1 MKYLI
6 YSNTGLTSKQ
16 LGLTAE
22 IVENLKSSGNEVLV
36 VLCDNILENCFFNRV
51 HNVAGCASC
60 QSRMKVLLK
69 AAGVQPA
76 EMIRLKHYPEA
87 YRAPLPHFHHMDE
100 LYAFSYEGIN
110 VGRGVASS
118 VISYKRDFD
127 LIQEQYREIIE
138 VELRKSINVLLNFQD
153 ILQSWQPDEVYLFN
167 GRFAEVFPL
176 MELARSKNL
185 RFYTLESGSGN
196 NYEMFR
202 DHLPHS
208 IASRQESMNELWEH
222 SDESERMRIGREWF
236 EKKRAGDDSIER
248 SFTRHQ
254 DKDRLPEGFNPDI
267 RNIALLN
274 GSQDELMAVPEWKSP
289 LFEYQN
295 DAIRQI
301 LQHYS
306 GNPGMH
312 FYLRVHPNLGQVDN
326 IQMKEIRRMDY
337 PNLTVIM
344 PESLVSTYKLIDA
357 CEKVIAFGSSTGIES
372 AYWNT
377 PSILYGR
384 GFYESLGSV
393 YTPASFG
400 ELIDLVDDPD
410 LPPLPLTG
418 ALKYGFYMSVFG
430 KKTEYFNFKG
440 LMNSTYKGKRIRVI
454 YCSTFPLMLRYLS
467 RFGLWK
473 RLHRIYYGKGFGLKS
488 LTRYK

>member
-1 MKYLI
+1 
-6 YSNTGLTSKQ
+6 
-16 LGLTAE
+16 
-22 IVENLKSSGNEVLV
+22 
-36 VLCDNILENCFFNRV
+36 
-51 HNVAGCASC
+51 
-60 QSRMKVLLK
+60 
-69 AAGVQPA
+69 
-76 EMIRLKHYPEA
+76 
-87 YRAPLPHFHHMDE
+87 
-100 LYAFSYEGIN
+100 
-110 VGRGVASS
+110 
-118 VISYKRDFD
+118 
-127 LIQEQYREIIE
+127 
-138 VELRKSINVLLNFQD
+138 
-153 ILQSWQPDEVYLFN
+153 
-167 GRFAEVFPL
+167 
-176 MELARSKNL
+176 
-185 RFYTLESGSGN
+185 
-196 NYEMFR
+196 
-202 DHLPHS
+202 
-208 IASRQESMNELWEH
+208 
-222 SDESERMRIGREWF
+222 
-236 EKKRAGDDSIER
+236 
-248 SFTRHQ
+248 
-254 DKDRLPEGFNPDI
+254 
-267 RNIALLN
+267 
-274 GSQDELMAVPEWKSP
+274 
-289 LFEYQN
+289 
-295 DAIRQI
+295 
-301 LQHYS
+301 
-306 GNPGMH
+306 
-312 FYLRVHPNLGQVDN
+312 
-326 IQMKEIRRMDY
+326 MKEIRRMDY